1 MNHACLAPTDP
12 SGPQAWRHDLHKV
25 SSSMTT
31 IGSWNHRD
39 RHRTASMWT
48 TSSQSTQAGKLVNN
62 GCSCPLAS
70 RARSLSRSA

>member
-1 MNHACLAPTDP
+1 
-12 SGPQAWRHDLHKV
+12 
-25 SSSMTT
+25 MTT